1 MRRRRACTLVALAL
15 AGCTQPAGPE
25 LPISGEQLYNQY
37 CARCHGV
44 DGVPTA
50 EAPTA
55 SSFADPAV
63 VERLSD
69 ESMKGVIRAGRG
81 QMPGF
86 GDRFTDATLQVFV
99 AYVRSLPPAPGGQGQ
114 APKQPSAEAPMA
126 PATP

>member
-1 MRRRRACTLVALAL
+1 MFRRRASALVVLAL
-15 AGCTQPAGPE
+15 AGCTQPTGPE

-55 SSFADPAV
+55 SSFADPVV

-69 ESMKGVIRAGRG
+69 ETMKGVIRMGRG

-86 GDRFTDATLQVFV
+86 GDRFTDATLQVFI
-99 AYVRSLPPAPGGQGQ
+99 AYVRALPGTATTPA
-114 APKQPSAEAPMA
+114 AA
-126 PATP
+126 PAAP

>member
-1 MRRRRACTLVALAL
+1 MRRRRACILVVLAL

-44 DGVPTA
+44 DGVPTP

-55 SSFADPAV
+55 SSLADRAV
-63 VERLSD
+63 VERMSD
-69 ESMKGVIRAGRG
+69 ETMKGVIRAGRG

-86 GDRFTDATLQVFV
+86 GERFTDATLQVFV
-99 AYVRSLPPAPGGQGQ
+99 AYVRSLPPATDAQGK
-114 APKQPSAEAPMA
+114 APPQPPAEAPMA

>member
-1 MRRRRACTLVALAL
+1 MPRRRASALVALAL
-15 AGCTQPAGPE
+15 AGCTQPTGPE

-69 ESMKGVIRAGRG
+69 ETMKGVIRMGRG

-86 GDRFTDATLQVFV
+86 GDRFTEATLQVFM
-99 AYVRSLPPAPGGQGQ
+99 AYVRSLPGGKAEPPA
-114 APKQPSAEAPMA
+114 A
-126 PATP
+126 PAAP

>member
-1 MRRRRACTLVALAL
+1 MRRLGACTLLALAL
-15 AGCTQPAGPE
+15 AGCTQPTGPE

-63 VERLSD
+63 AQRLSD
-69 ESMKGVIRAGRG
+69 EGIKGVIRMGRG

-86 GDRFTDATLQVFV
+86 GDRFTEATLQVFA
-99 AYVRSLPPAPGGQGQ
+99 AYVRNLARAGAESPA
-114 APKQPSAEAPMA
+114 A
-126 PATP
+126 PAAP